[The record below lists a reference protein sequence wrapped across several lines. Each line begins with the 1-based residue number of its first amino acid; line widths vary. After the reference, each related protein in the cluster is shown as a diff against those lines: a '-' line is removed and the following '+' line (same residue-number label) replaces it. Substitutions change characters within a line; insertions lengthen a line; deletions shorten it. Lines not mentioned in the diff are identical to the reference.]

1 MMRLLPKQ
9 IWKEEFYYYSDK
21 SVDGLKSE
29 IQQLFAKTKG
39 WNFSV
44 NLKGEFISDYEFK
57 MTPKWQFAVIKSFER
72 EVSYLNGQIFSDELN
87 RTRVT
92 FTVRPNSILLI
103 FFFAFPLFGIFALT
117 TNNIKGDVN
126 EARIVGAI
134 FTFVVPT
141 LMLLF
146 GHLAKQGIKNRFI
159 KTFDLRPVILL
170 SK

>member
-1 MMRLLPKQ
+1 VRILPKQ
-9 IWKEEFYYYSDK
+9 IWKEEFNYYSDK
-21 SVDGLKSE
+21 SVDGLKGE
-29 IQQLFAKTKG
+29 IQQLFDKTNG

-44 NLKGEFISDYEFK
+44 NLTGKFISENEFK

-72 EVSYLNGQIFSDELN
+72 KVSYLNGHIYSDELN

-103 FFFAFPLFGIFALT
+103 FFFLFPLFEIFALT
-117 TNNIKGDVN
+117 TDNIKGDVN
-126 EARIVGAI
+126 ETRILGAI
-134 FTFVVPT
+134 FTFVVPA

-159 KTFDLRPVILL
+159 KTFDLRPVI
-170 SK
+170 